1 MNEIRLRWEPKSLV
15 SERDLVK
22 CLLNYTNSKGGISL
36 LRNGTVLFIKSS
48 GNDIEDAK
56 KSMDE
61 ARFLTDFEIQPMD
74 DGNYLV
80 IFHSAVSVFVSLNE
94 FDSRK
99 KEILKRMDEL
109 KFRSEEFVFDKDNNG
124 DGILLGLYARGKLQK
139 DAYEFEFLK
148 RI

>member
-15 SERDLVK
+15 SEHELEK
-22 CLLNYTNSKGGISL
+22 CLLNYTNSKGGVSL

-48 GNDIEDAK
+48 GNDTDDAK

-61 ARFLTDFEIQPMD
+61 ARFLRDFEIQPMD

-80 IFHSAVSVFVSLNE
+80 IFHSAVSVFVSSNE
-94 FDSRK
+94 FNSRK
-99 KEILKRMDEL
+99 QEILKRMDDL
-109 KFRSEEFVFDKDNNG
+109 KFPSEVFVYDANNNG
-124 DGILLGLYARGKLQK
+124 DGFLLGLYARGKLQK